1 MSYAIPIEKDNDK
14 DGTGYGQW
22 GRVFLLSKS
31 AQSYDMETTKNSFLI
46 VTKSEVTDFWL
57 SHSMRV
63 MSVMTFIILHME
75 PTLVGFDISLILST
89 AIEASYEWV
98 KERKKIKSLELV
110 RCNGILKAHSISVVH
125 GPLSTSAWCV

>member
-1 MSYAIPIEKDNDK
+1 M
-14 DGTGYGQW
+14 
-22 GRVFLLSKS
+22 LSRRKKT
-31 AQSYDMETTKNSFLI
+31 TTKMGLGTDNGDEYFCSLKAHSLMTWKQHAQNCFLI

-75 PTLVGFDISLILST
+75 PTLVGSDISLILST

-110 RCNGILKAHSISVVH
+110 RCNGILKAHFISVVH